1 MDLVCLVSFNV
12 DVSFSALL
20 ENLGIELMGMDCF
33 YILVC
38 RYRIIDIDIGLH
50 VGFILPLNGSYNT
63 ELWIIIPMNHIHTS
77 TSENRFDA
85 VSLFLLPL

>member
-63 ELWIIIPMNHIHTS
+63 ELWTNNINMHTS
-77 TSENRFDA
+77 TSEKRFDA

>member
-12 DVSFSALL
+12 DVSFSALV
-20 ENLGIELMGMDCF
+20 EHLGIELMGMDCF

-50 VGFILPLNGSYNT
+50 VGFILPLNGSYY
-63 ELWIIIPMNHIHTS
+63 IIISMNHIHTS
-77 TSENRFDA
+77 ISEKRFDA
-85 VSLFLLPL
+85 ASLFLLPL

>member
-12 DVSFSALL
+12 DVSFSALV
-20 ENLGIELMGMDCF
+20 EHLGIELMGMDCF

-63 ELWIIIPMNHIHTS
+63 DLRTNNINES
-77 TSENRFDA
+77 YSY
-85 VSLFLLPL
+85 